1 MSTVVVCAGGPKSEL
16 CSFDQFKAKQDTFYI
31 GADRGSLY
39 LLEQGIVADV
49 AIGDFD
55 SLSNE
60 EWMEVIKHVPR
71 IEKVKAEKDE
81 TDTELALL
89 MALTMKPKELYITGI
104 TGGRLDHYESALQT
118 FFQLQQ
124 NNPQVK
130 MKIINK
136 QNELSILFPGKHTIM
151 RNELYPFLSF
161 FAYHARV
168 ENVSLSG
175 VKYETIN
182 DSIELGESRF
192 TSNELVESVGY
203 ISFSSGICLMI
214 RSSD

>member
-1 MSTVVVCAGGPKSEL
+1 MNVVVVCAGGPKNDL
-16 CSFDQFKAKQDTFYI
+16 CSFEQFKNEQDIYFI

-39 LLEQGIVADV
+39 LLEHGIKPDE

-55 SLSNE
+55 SLTKE
-60 EWMEVIKHVPR
+60 EWLQIKGIVNR
-71 IEKVKAEKDE
+71 IDKVKAEKDE

-89 MALTMKPKELYITGI
+89 KALAYNPNEIYLTGV
-104 TGGRLDHYESALQT
+104 TGGRLDHYESALRT
-118 FFQLQQ
+118 FFNIQK
-124 NNPQVK
+124 NYPQVK
-130 MKIINK
+130 MKIINN

-161 FAYHARV
+161 FAFNERV
-168 ENVSLSG
+168 ENISLSG
-175 VKYETIN
+175 VKYETFN

-192 TSNELVESVGY
+192 TSNELIKSVGY